1 MKNLFD
7 KVRPVSRIAAG
18 SFFMAAMMA
27 APHALAH
34 DVAAAEAAERIK
46 QLEQSL
52 QAIQVE
58 LQKIKSESAQAAQKI
73 KSVEQTTSQTEQKV
87 ISLEERKTEMS
98 ARVDPL
104 TQRVGSDITEKTRL
118 LHFRGGFTHM
128 MNQRNGSS
136 IQSVVAPIGAQDQ
149 AGKDGWYV
157 GAGIDWGLTRD
168 MWGLMPKTTVFA
180 ELMFEYK
187 QFGNSVQGNALANA
201 PTMLVGAPQ
210 NPINVTVSQFTLTA
224 APKIKFF
231 EGSKVRPWLIPAG
244 LAIHVMSPTSEAITY
259 LAPGIMF
266 GAGVDYNIYKDFFV
280 GIDGRYQLVDKTD
293 GVNLSGMTA
302 GGYVGIGF

>member
-1 MKNLFD
+1 MHIFSKETSFH
-7 KVRPVSRIAAG
+7 RPLACLAVIALTV
-18 SFFMAAMMA
+18 A
-27 APHALAH
+27 APSTWARDTSA
-34 DVAAAEAAERIK
+34 DRIRL
-46 QLEQSL
+46 LEQKL

-58 LQKIKSESAQAAQKI
+58 LERVKSESSQATQKVNTI
-73 KSVEQTTSQTEQKV
+73 QQKTDQTEQKV
-87 ISLEERKTEMS
+87 TTLEQKKVLLQE
-98 ARVDPL
+98 
-104 TQRVGSDITEKTRL
+104 RVGSDVTEKSRM
-118 LHFRGGFTHM
+118 LHFRGGFTHQ

-136 IQSVVAPIGAQDQ
+136 IQSIVAPVGAQDQ

-187 QFGNSVQGNALANA
+187 QFGNHVQGNALANA
-201 PTMLVGAPQ
+201 PTILAGGSL

-224 APKIKFF
+224 SPKIKFF
-231 EGSKVRPWLIPAG
+231 EGSKIRPWIIPAG

-259 LAPGIMF
+259 LAPGIQF
-266 GAGVDYNIYKDFFV
+266 GAGVDYNVWKDFFI
-280 GIDGRYQLVDKTD
+280 GIDGRYQLVNKTD